1 MLNYMYMSG
10 YIITII
16 IALIGFI
23 LASVIRHKKKVGQPL
38 VCPIGFDCES
48 VVNSSYGKF
57 FGFDIATIGVGYYG
71 LIAALYGFFVML
83 PNMVPDYLYVVGFLL
98 SVGAVVFSIYLII
111 IQALVIREWCLWCVL
126 SAITS
131 VGLLIA
137 SGIALGDSLHIFL
150 LEYKSA
156 IVILHALAAA
166 LGVGTVLVTDVFFMK
181 FLKDYKISQSESDV
195 LDTLSQIVWF
205 ALGMLILTGV
215 ALYIPTAAE
224 YLAKTKF
231 IAKVVIVGVIA
242 VNGVLLNLLVAP
254 KLVKISFGEDSVD
267 HPGELHHLRKMAFAF
282 GGVSIVS
289 WLCTFILGSVRSIP
303 LSVGAILG
311 IYLAIIIIAVIGS
324 QLFDHK
330 VSQHKL

>member
-1 MLNYMYMSG
+1 MYMSG

>member
-1 MLNYMYMSG
+1 MLDCNYMTP

-16 IALIGFI
+16 IALVGFV
-23 LASVIRHKKKVGQPL
+23 LAAMIRHKKKVGQPL

-71 LIAALYGFFVML
+71 LIVALYGFFLLL
-83 PNMVPDYLYVVGFLL
+83 PNLVPDYLYVVGFLL

-111 IQALVIREWCLWCVL
+111 IQALVIREWCLWCIL
-126 SAITS
+126 SAVTS
-131 VGLLIA
+131 IALLIA
-137 SGIALGDSLHIFL
+137 SGIALGSNLHVFL

-166 LGVGTVLVTDVFFMK
+166 LGMGTVLVTDVFFMK
-181 FLKDYKISQSESDV
+181 FLKDYKISQSESDI

-205 ALGMLILTGV
+205 ALGMLILTGI
-215 ALYIPTAAE
+215 ALYIPAASE
-224 YLAKTKF
+224 YLMKTKF
-231 IAKVVIVGVIA
+231 VAKLFIVGVIT

-254 KLVKISFGEDSVD
+254 KLVKISFGEESVD

-289 WLCTFILGSVRSIP
+289 WLSVFILGSLRSLP

-311 IYLAIIIIAVIGS
+311 IYVALVLAAVIGS
-324 QLFDHK
+324 QIFDHK